1 MDAFIGAEYIIANA
15 LITLIEKGQD
25 SISISNVR
33 SIGVQFQQY
42 CNENNIDAVIMTS
55 GLNISKAIND
65 CSDYF
70 EYVESAL
77 SGCEP
82 AIRIRKGVSIA
93 RLKQRFVGYFP
104 PKILRTILIEFPKFV
119 S

>member
-15 LITLIEKGQD
+15 LIALRGKGQD

-55 GLNISKAIND
+55 GLNISKAVND

-77 SGCEP
+77 SEGEP
-82 AIRIRKGVSIA
+82 VIRIQKGVSIA
-93 RLKQRFVGYFP
+93 RLKQRFIGYFP
-104 PKILRTILIEFPKFV
+104 PKILWAILTEFPKFV
-119 S
+119 L